1 MTIKQLQIF
10 VSVAE
15 KENLTLAAS
24 SLYLAQPAV
33 SHSLALLEEEL
44 GVSLFVRS
52 HQRLHLSE
60 EGKRLLPYAQ
70 NILNGLSAFEH
81 EASNLAEKPIIRLA
95 SSLAFGERLLPE
107 AIAAYPDKEKVEFH
121 SLVAPSPE
129 ILALLEQG
137 AVDFSFV
144 ETSVLP
150 AGFEGKE
157 VYSDRLAL
165 VVKKE
170 MDCPRI
176 LSRERVEDYSWLLR
190 DGGSGTRSAFD
201 NALSSEGLRILPALE
216 SSSNASLLAFAEK
229 GLGIAVIPASL
240 AEKSLA
246 AGLLKEVYLE
256 GFTFPRAVYLVY
268 NKKAPFSEEHR
279 RFLAYLIQHFPLKK
293 N

>member
-10 VSVAE
+10 VAVAE

-44 GVSLFVRS
+44 GVPLFIRS

-70 NILNGLSAFEH
+70 SVLNGLTAFEA
-81 EASNLAEKPIIRLA
+81 ETANLAHKPIIRLA

-107 AIAAYPDKEKVEFH
+107 AIAGYPEKDKAEFH
-121 SLVAPSPE
+121 SIVAPSPE
-129 ILALLEQG
+129 IFSLLEQG
-137 AVDFSFV
+137 AVDFSFL

-150 AGFEGKE
+150 NGFEGKE
-157 VYSDRLAL
+157 VYADRLAL
-165 VVKKE
+165 VVKK
-170 MDCPRI
+170 DLVCPSI
-176 LSRERVEDYSWLLR
+176 LPRDEASSYSWLLR
-190 DGGSGTRSAFD
+190 DSSSGTRLSFD
-201 NALSSEGLRILPALE
+201 NALAAEGMAVVPSLE

-240 AEKSLA
+240 AEKALA
-246 AGLLKEVYLE
+246 EGSLKEVTLE
-256 GFTFPRAVYLVY
+256 GFSFPRSVFLVY
-268 NKKAPFSEEHR
+268 RKQAAFSLEHR
-279 RFLAYLIQHFPLKK
+279 HFLAYLIQHFSLAE
-293 N
+293 